1 MTRILIDTNVILDVL
16 LARHPHI
23 IASAAVWSAVE
34 TGRAEGVLAAH
45 AITTVHYLIRK
56 ELGVAAARRV
66 LGALLRVFR
75 VATVDGAVIHDA
87 LASEYSDFEDAVIAS
102 AARLA
107 GCDLIVTRDPKGF
120 RGSAIPA
127 LAPEAATPLLAEVR

>member
-16 LARHPHI
+16 LDRHPHI
-23 IASAAVWSAVE
+23 MASAAVWAAVE

-66 LGALLRVFR
+66 LAALLRVFR
-75 VATVDGAVIHDA
+75 VATVDDAVIHDA
-87 LASEYSDFEDAVIAS
+87 LAAEYPDFEDAVTAS

-107 GCDLIVTRDPKGF
+107 GCDLIVTRDPKGY
-120 RGSAIPA
+120 RSSAIPA
-127 LAPEAATPLLAEVR
+127 LAPEAATPLLAKT